1 MADLCWTGYVGD
13 QPCNA
18 IGKSCKDCRCERL
31 CRCMLV
37 TGLQQGVALHLGC
50 FNEALI
56 RTIRTSMVLATAC
69 NCASCSKPSL
79 NGLRTT
85 LQCFPYL
92 AYMLAGVPRHVN
104 TMEVGNTPLSI
115 HMQSHTQNLQPVPT
129 LDLVDPH
136 HHTQQPDKSQLLNRN
151 NSCQCQRPPLL
162 TMICIAA

>member
-104 TMEVGNTPLSI
+104 TLKIYSQSQPWTWWTLIITPSSQISRSCL
-115 HMQSHTQNLQPVPT
+115 TATTAANAN
-129 LDLVDPH
+129 DPLY
-136 HHTQQPDKSQLLNRN
+136 SR
-151 NSCQCQRPPLL
+151 
-162 TMICIAA
+162 